1 MLTLQSSITL
11 LWILLRA
18 SRHSLGFLLDD
29 SSIQALL
36 EHSLNFLLVLC
47 TLPDLIAE
55 EVREPAHVLLLR
67 GYYGVGT
74 GSS

>member
-1 MLTLQSSITL
+1 
-11 LWILLRA
+11 
-18 SRHSLGFLLDD
+18 
-29 SSIQALL
+29 
-36 EHSLNFLLVLC
+36 LNFLLVLC